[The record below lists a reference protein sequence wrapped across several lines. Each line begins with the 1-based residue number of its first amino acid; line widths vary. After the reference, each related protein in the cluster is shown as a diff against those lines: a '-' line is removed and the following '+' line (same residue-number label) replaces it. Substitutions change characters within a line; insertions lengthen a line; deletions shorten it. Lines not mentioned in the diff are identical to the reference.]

1 MMAQKHWKQAVC
13 FLVAVVLL
21 MTATNG
27 SDRQATLTFPNQT
40 YYFSVLENSNA
51 TIVGQVQATNGVQQQ
66 KASTDYS
73 SGAGAGG
80 GQAEPVYS
88 LQLAQDSIFSRIFD
102 LDNITGVLS
111 KKLPLDREL
120 FPHGILLTAEAT
132 SLDANG
138 ALLTTVCNISIAV
151 QDVNDNAPVLTEKR
165 FAIKQSLQAGSK
177 IGQLFVCDE
186 DMEQSV
192 SFNLLNV
199 QLKSSTKV
207 NVTVSSFL
215 DLIGIKAKSGEV
227 YLKKSIAK
235 GLELQTLALDVT
247 ASNTAPPYL
256 SSQKK
261 TYEVHI
267 LQTLS
272 PASSFGAPQPVR
284 RVVTK
289 SVPRNELIPAPCLQK
304 IYTKQVCAAAGEFQ
318 ELVTSID
325 IGCVPNAMATVVT
338 EVRMTIGSNC
348 DSDKNRNIT
357 GSGSKTAVCQQLQ
370 APPGHVRIA
379 GIKVTRNPSGDSI
392 TLTGLAPFSAFLR
405 MIGLVKFAYFVNWP
419 DSIRRSVNV
428 SVSSVGGHVTTISS
442 GIPANIGNTS
452 DMSRSVRIR
461 HNTTHSSRDIV
472 YDERRWPQKLLLSP
486 SLVIFGGRCGEEI
499 TSMSLELTSNI
510 SFVNESLSISDVSV
524 LIRNSIVAHWD
535 ETSSTLLLSPA
546 SGTALGFSKF
556 EAALRAVEYGSSL
569 PHQLVGSN
577 HYRRVLINGKTTDG
591 FAALPAYVNIQLEVV
606 CARLLTGFTPRSV
619 HNNASTPPHIV
630 TSLALTAGSRRLVS
644 SISVRTG
651 HSFSTPFAAGRPS
664 CACYATPRQHASFC
678 TGHSNNVYTLFD
690 DDVVDASSI
699 RGPLKLIRNL
709 SGLYVTFTGRDFFA
723 ATKSIIF
730 GGQSVDEFWFAASF
744 KQYPGN
750 EGYVLALTTNSGA
763 HFMSIYIREPIHQ
776 ITIKWCSE
784 RGITFQYQN
793 SPSYRYLVVVG
804 SNNRLRVYLDGQLLG
819 EIVDPHIC
827 YLSSCKLSIFQSNRQ
842 AYSYLMLFQ
851 IFNALHVTSSFLS
864 SMCFVF
870 LGLYVTSSVQIL
882 FICGF
887 DYYFPF

>member
-51 TIVGQVQATNGVQQQ
+51 SFVGRVQASNGVQ
-66 KASTDYS
+66 
-73 SGAGAGG
+73 
-80 GQAEPVYS
+80 PVYS
-88 LQLAQDSIFSRIFD
+88 LRLAQSSVLSRIFN

-120 FPHGILLTAEAT
+120 FPHGILLTAEAR
-132 SLDANG
+132 SLYANG
-138 ALLTTVCNISIAV
+138 TLLTTVCNISIAV

-192 SFNLLNV
+192 SFNLSNV

-207 NVTVSSFL
+207 NVTVSSFS

-272 PASSFGAPQPVR
+272 PASSFGASQPVR

-318 ELVTSID
+318 ELVTSIG

-357 GSGSKTAVCQQLQ
+357 GSGSKTALCQQLQ

-428 SVSSVGGHVTTISS
+428 SVSSVGGHYTTISS
-442 GIPANIGNTS
+442 GILPNIGNTS
-452 DMSRSVRIR
+452 DMSRSVIIR

-535 ETSSTLLLSPA
+535 ETNSTLLLSPA

-591 FAALPAYVNIQLEVV
+591 FAALTAYVNIQLEVV

-651 HSFSTPFAAGRPS
+651 HSFSTPLAAGRPS

-678 TGHSNNVYTLFD
+678 TGHSNNVYALFD
-690 DDVVDASSI
+690 DDVVDVKAFQGVDI
-699 RGPLKLIRNL
+699 LQVFRN
-709 SGLYVTFTGRDFFA
+709 SRGLYVVFTGRDFFA

-730 GGQSVDEFWFAASF
+730 GGQSMDEFWFAASF
-744 KQYPGN
+744 MQNPGN
-750 EGYVLALTTNSGA
+750 DGYVLTLTTDSGA
-763 HFMSIYIREPIHQ
+763 QRFISLYIHEPNHQ

-819 EIVDPHIC
+819 KTVDPHIC

-842 AYSYLMLFQ
+842 AYSKLMIFQ

-870 LGLYVTSSVQIL
+870 LGLYVTSSIQIL